1 MANKKM
7 KEVDSPDV
15 NKLQE
20 VVINLRTKIY
30 IEMGEDPVEAKKNYL
45 SKHGN
50 RFRGIDQRGD

>member
-7 KEVDSPDV
+7 KEIDSPDV

-30 IEMGEDPVEAKKNYL
+30 IALGDDPIEAKKSYL
-45 SKHGN
+45 AKHGN
-50 RFRGIDQRGD
+50 RFRGIEKKAE